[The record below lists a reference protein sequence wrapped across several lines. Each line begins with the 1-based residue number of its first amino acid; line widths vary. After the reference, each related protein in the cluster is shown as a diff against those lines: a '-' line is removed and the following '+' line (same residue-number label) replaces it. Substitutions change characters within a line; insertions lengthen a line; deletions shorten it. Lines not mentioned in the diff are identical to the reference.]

1 MTQPW
6 VPRISK
12 TIQLI
17 IIYQRDW
24 KVSTIIQDH
33 PRAIPATKGN
43 SAASKEE
50 KTQASAGLFDAKE
63 KNPAGQLSF
72 CLGEYGLMYK
82 LIPKTYS
89 TTQIDDLSRFFL

>member
-50 KTQASAGLFDAKE
+50 KTQASAGLFDAEE
-63 KNPAGQLSF
+63 KIQLDSYHF
-72 CLGEYGLMYK
+72 VWVNMG
-82 LIPKTYS
+82 
-89 TTQIDDLSRFFL
+89 